1 MNKTPSKTSNKS
13 NNSSRKNS
21 KSKSPINKEQ
31 QSSTKQKATFELSTL
46 RINSIENTPSPIE
59 HICCLPS
66 LSILA
71 LCRSDSSI
79 EIWTTN
85 TWIQV
90 IKFPGLKSLQTR
102 RVFLYHKKNVPDSA
116 PLINKIRLFTCGI
129 NGYLVEWSLLSN
141 LPKFSY
147 KNPGGCIWDMQFKDK
162 ICLIASNDG
171 TPRAVKVKKS
181 SNPYLIK
188 QFAKSDSR
196 ILSVCWENSTI
207 KTKTRLFYTGHSN
220 GTICK
225 WNFETGQTL
234 LTLSNPSADNDIL
247 IWTMCSINSKYL
259 LCGDSTGKL
268 LVYDINFGVLVKE
281 FKEHTADILSIV
293 SNGNPNEPSAYFT
306 GIDSLI
312 CNVKLNTKNNE
323 WILTSSF
330 RGQSHDINSL
340 SLLNENYLLSGGI
353 TTDICINHLYN
364 GNMYQKYEKK
374 INTNVKRHI
383 SPFEHKQNYYLSDF
397 IDSSKKNILILHKK
411 HDYCDLWILNI
422 NSNTSTYLAKIYK
435 NKKNDSNILSANISR
450 DGKLIMLSYDDITS
464 LFSYDY
470 DKNEIKKIK
479 EFKHQSNYIFFSSDS
494 SKAYL
499 LSQKTSKV
507 YIIDINALKVLKEIS
522 LNKDKDIILT
532 CDFNYES
539 NAIAYSTLSKQVYY
553 IDTVKE
559 EINSVPHPDCFIS
572 KIKFNTKN
580 NTLILI
586 DEYNLIYIV
595 DIPTMKF
602 TQWTTDRIEKTDF
615 PINYVKWYNKIY
627 GITIISKDVF
637 LLYTD
642 YNYIKVDLTKQLP
655 KESLIEKNKMD
666 KYVKSDWEKIIKEF
680 HQKIF
685 DEEYKGKEYSKIRN
699 DMFSSTSNKK
709 VPDISLD
716 NDNFKIVSKFNSI
729 MLMDMIN
736 ENTMLVV
743 ENDWNKIVKTFP
755 GGVIKP
761 NYGH

>member
-1 MNKTPSKTSNKS
+1 
-13 NNSSRKNS
+13 
-21 KSKSPINKEQ
+21 
-31 QSSTKQKATFELSTL
+31 
-46 RINSIENTPSPIE
+46 
-59 HICCLPS
+59 
-66 LSILA
+66 
-71 LCRSDSSI
+71 
-79 EIWTTN
+79 
-85 TWIQV
+85 
-90 IKFPGLKSLQTR
+90 
-102 RVFLYHKKNVPDSA
+102 
-116 PLINKIRLFTCGI
+116 
-129 NGYLVEWSLLSN
+129 
-141 LPKFSY
+141 
-147 KNPGGCIWDMQFKDK
+147 
-162 ICLIASNDG
+162 
-171 TPRAVKVKKS
+171 
-181 SNPYLIK
+181 
-188 QFAKSDSR
+188 
-196 ILSVCWENSTI
+196 
-207 KTKTRLFYTGHSN
+207 
-220 GTICK
+220 
-225 WNFETGQTL
+225 
-234 LTLSNPSADNDIL
+234 
-247 IWTMCSINSKYL
+247 
-259 LCGDSTGKL
+259 
-268 LVYDINFGVLVKE
+268 
-281 FKEHTADILSIV
+281 
-293 SNGNPNEPSAYFT
+293 
-306 GIDSLI
+306 
-312 CNVKLNTKNNE
+312 
-323 WILTSSF
+323 
-330 RGQSHDINSL
+330 
-340 SLLNENYLLSGGI
+340 
-353 TTDICINHLYN
+353 
-364 GNMYQKYEKK
+364 MYQKYEKK

>member
-1 MNKTPSKTSNKS
+1 M
-13 NNSSRKNS
+13 
-21 KSKSPINKEQ
+21 
-31 QSSTKQKATFELSTL
+31 
-46 RINSIENTPSPIE
+46 
-59 HICCLPS
+59 
-66 LSILA
+66 
-71 LCRSDSSI
+71 
-79 EIWTTN
+79 
-85 TWIQV
+85 
-90 IKFPGLKSLQTR
+90 
-102 RVFLYHKKNVPDSA
+102 
-116 PLINKIRLFTCGI
+116 
-129 NGYLVEWSLLSN
+129 
-141 LPKFSY
+141 
-147 KNPGGCIWDMQFKDK
+147 
-162 ICLIASNDG
+162 
-171 TPRAVKVKKS
+171 
-181 SNPYLIK
+181 
-188 QFAKSDSR
+188 
-196 ILSVCWENSTI
+196 
-207 KTKTRLFYTGHSN
+207 
-220 GTICK
+220 
-225 WNFETGQTL
+225 
-234 LTLSNPSADNDIL
+234 
-247 IWTMCSINSKYL
+247 
-259 LCGDSTGKL
+259 
-268 LVYDINFGVLVKE
+268 
-281 FKEHTADILSIV
+281 
-293 SNGNPNEPSAYFT
+293 
-306 GIDSLI
+306 
-312 CNVKLNTKNNE
+312 
-323 WILTSSF
+323 
-330 RGQSHDINSL
+330 
-340 SLLNENYLLSGGI
+340 
-353 TTDICINHLYN
+353 
-364 GNMYQKYEKK
+364 
-374 INTNVKRHI
+374 
-383 SPFEHKQNYYLSDF
+383 
-397 IDSSKKNILILHKK
+397 
-411 HDYCDLWILNI
+411 
-422 NSNTSTYLAKIYK
+422 
-435 NKKNDSNILSANISR
+435 
-450 DGKLIMLSYDDITS
+450 
-464 LFSYDY
+464 
-470 DKNEIKKIK
+470 
-479 EFKHQSNYIFFSSDS
+479 
-494 SKAYL
+494 
-499 LSQKTSKV
+499 
-507 YIIDINALKVLKEIS
+507 
-522 LNKDKDIILT
+522 T